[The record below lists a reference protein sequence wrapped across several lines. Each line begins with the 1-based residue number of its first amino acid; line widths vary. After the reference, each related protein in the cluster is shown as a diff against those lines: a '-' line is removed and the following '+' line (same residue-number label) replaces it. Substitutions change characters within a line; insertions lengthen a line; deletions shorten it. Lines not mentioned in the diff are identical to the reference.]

1 LNNVPSLIVK
11 LEQLITCVERKRTMD
26 SRYYPGVEAD
36 VAKLMAELRTLFDQ
50 DYEVQTMHVSSTTV
64 LQARKSS
71 TLRDLTG
78 LSAALTIKIMPEP
91 GGTRV
96 EIGMQKW
103 FDKAAVAL
111 ILSAG
116 LLVALPVLGAYWQ
129 YKITEDAWKIIEE
142 HIARKARGYVPPLH
156 RGSHAGN
163 PRAVVAGRCG
173 NCGLANSGDSEF
185 CSSCGANLKVARK
198 CASCGATQ
206 KDTSARFCNRCG
218 KPVSG

>member
-1 LNNVPSLIVK
+1 
-11 LEQLITCVERKRTMD
+11 MD

-36 VAKLMAELRTLFDQ
+36 LPKLITELRGIFDE

-78 LSAALTIKIMPEP
+78 LSAALTIKLTPEA

-103 FDKAAVAL
+103 FDKAAIAAVAL
-111 ILSAG
+111 LLSAG
-116 LLVALPVLGAYWQ
+116 LLAALPALGAYWQ
-129 YKITEDAWKIIEE
+129 YKLTEDAWKIIED
-142 HIARKARGYVPPLH
+142 HIARKGGGYVPPL
-156 RGSHAGN
+156 S
-163 PRAVVAGRCG
+163 GRCG
-173 NCGLANSGDSEF
+173 NCGSANTASAGF
-185 CSSCGANLKVARK
+185 CSSCGADIRSGA
-198 CASCGATQ
+198 CPSCGAMQ

-218 KPVSG
+218 KPLVAASR